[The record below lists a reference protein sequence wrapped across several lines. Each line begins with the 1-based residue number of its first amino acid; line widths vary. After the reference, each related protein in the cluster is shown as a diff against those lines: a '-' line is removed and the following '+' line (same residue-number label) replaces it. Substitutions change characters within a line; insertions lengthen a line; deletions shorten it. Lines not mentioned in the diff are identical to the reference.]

1 MMDEGE
7 LSKEVLYLPGIGEGE
22 AWDVGNEVEEGWVR
36 ASRLV
41 SFLVGLAGFPAFLI
55 FILSTWTLSLT
66 F

>member
-7 LSKEVLYLPGIGEGE
+7 LSKEVLYLRGIGEGE
-22 AWDVGNEVEEGWVR
+22 AWDVGNEVEEGWRVR

-41 SFLVGLAGFPAFLI
+41 SFLVGLASFPAFLI
-55 FILSTWTLSLT
+55 FILSTLSST